1 MELKWNSVIN
11 NNAQSVTVYL
21 KKRGTCLATYS
32 SGKHSSFVMII
43 RVLLI
48 ALLIVPICRS
58 AERTLAAVTVHP
70 LATKA
75 AENAFKEGGN
85 AVDAAIASALTLGVV
100 DGFNSGIG
108 GGCFMLIRK
117 PNSEFIAI
125 DGRETAPFKASR
137 DMYLRDGIAKSE
149 LSQTGALA
157 VGVPGALAAYNL
169 AISKYGKLVLA
180 KHLMDAATIA
190 DEGFVLD
197 DSYLRRLNQAANKL
211 RLFPDSA
218 SIFLD
223 DNGIPWPSGH
233 RLKQTDLA
241 RSYRNIASH
250 SVDWFYKGA
259 FALKTENWMAGNG
272 GLIVQEDFI
281 RYEAKRREPV
291 RTIYRNHEIIGYPP
305 PSSGGVHVAQI
316 LNILENFDL
325 FSMAPDSADFVHVV
339 TEAMRLAFADR
350 SYWLGDADF
359 VSVPRGLASKKYAR
373 MLAKKINPTKL
384 TKVDAHSTPLDSD
397 TDLFGKH
404 TTHFSAADSD
414 GWWVACT
421 ATINTTFGSGVVI
434 PDTGIVMNNEM
445 DDFSAQPGMPN
456 AFGLVGAEANAVA
469 PGKRPLSSMS
479 PTIVLK
485 DGKPIFTVGAAGGPT
500 IISQAVLAIINIIDH
515 GMTPDQAL
523 GQARFHH
530 QWKPNQLLVEKALGR
545 KCIDSLIER
554 GHKVKIIDSMGAAQ
568 SLGQNGM
575 GVFIGSADP
584 RGRGVFSVFN

>member
-1 MELKWNSVIN
+1 M
-11 NNAQSVTVYL
+11 YF
-21 KKRGTCLATYS
+21 KKGGTCLATYG

-58 AERTLAAVTVHP
+58 AERNFAAVTVHP

-137 DMYLRDGIAKSE
+137 DMYLRDGLAKSE

-157 VGVPGALAAYNL
+157 VGVPGALSAYNL

-180 KHLMDAATIA
+180 KHLMDAAAIA

>member
-1 MELKWNSVIN
+1 MIVN
-11 NNAQSVTVYL
+11 L
-21 KKRGTCLATYS
+21 KKRVTCLSVYHAGNNS
-32 SGKHSSFVMII
+32 SLVMII
-43 RVLLI
+43 RMLLI
-48 ALLIVPICRS
+48 MLLIVPLCHS
-58 AERTLAAVTVHP
+58 ADRTLAAVTVHP

-75 AENAFKEGGN
+75 AEKAFKEGGN
-85 AVDAAIASALTLGVV
+85 AVDAAVASALTLGVV

-117 PNSEFIAI
+117 PDGEFVAI
-125 DGRETAPFKASR
+125 DGRETAPLKASR
-137 DMYLRDGIAKSE
+137 DMYLRDGRAKSE
-149 LSQTGALA
+149 LSQTGALSI
-157 VGVPGALAAYNL
+157 GVPGALAAYNL
-169 AISKYGKLVLA
+169 AVSKHGNLVLA
-180 KHLMDAATIA
+180 KHLRDAAKIA

-197 DSYLRRLNQAANKL
+197 ASYLRRLNQVVDKL
-211 RLFPDSA
+211 RRFPDSA
-218 SIFLD
+218 RIFLD
-223 DNGIPWPSGH
+223 GNGIPWPSGH
-233 RLKQTDLA
+233 RLKQADLA

-250 SVDWFYKGA
+250 SADWFYKGK
-259 FALKTENWMAGNG
+259 FALETEHWMVGNG

-281 RYEAKRREPV
+281 RYEAKLREPV
-291 RTIYRNHEIIGYPP
+291 RTTYRNYEIIGYPP

-325 FSMAPDSADFVHVV
+325 FSMAPDSADFVHIV
-339 TEAMRLAFADR
+339 TESMRLAFADR

-373 MLAKKINPTKL
+373 MLAKKIDPK
-384 TKVDAHSTPLDSD
+384 KAAKIDAHSTPVDAD

-434 PDTGIVMNNEM
+434 PSTGIVMNNEM
-445 DDFSAQPGMPN
+445 DDFSAQPGVPN
-456 AFGLVGAEANAVA
+456 VFGLVGAEANAVA

-485 DGKPIFTVGAAGGPT
+485 DGKPVFAVGAAGGPT

-515 GMTPDQAL
+515 GMTPVQAL
-523 GQARFHH
+523 RQARFHH

-545 KCIDSLIER
+545 KCIDSLGDL
-554 GHKVKIIDSMGAAQ
+554 GHKVKLIESMGAAQ
-568 SLGQNGM
+568 ALGQNEM

>member
-1 MELKWNSVIN
+1 
-11 NNAQSVTVYL
+11 
-21 KKRGTCLATYS
+21 
-32 SGKHSSFVMII
+32 
-43 RVLLI
+43 
-48 ALLIVPICRS
+48 
-58 AERTLAAVTVHP
+58 VTVHP

-137 DMYLRDGIAKSE
+137 DMYLRDGLAKSE